1 MKEKCLLLNKER
13 WESGFLKFEIKW
25 IKWILI
31 VVLTKITLKL

>member
-1 MKEKCLLLNKER
+1 MRKKNLLLNKEM

-31 VVLTKITLKL
+31 VVLTKITLKF